1 MEKRLRK
8 YIAEKNR
15 IVSKE
20 KQLILWLIHYA
31 I

>member
-1 MEKRLRK
+1 MERLRK